1 MVLLIW
7 TSAPLPASPLDT
19 PIASTLHALAGVS
32 SSAGRN
38 SPHHSQAKLKCPS
51 MKSSPLGLCP
61 CKGSLQGPPGVS
73 SWLCNFVSRA
83 TLCCSAEQPDR
94 EVHLCQRSAN
104 YSPGARSCP
113 LLVGVSFIGAWPILY
128 FVLSMA
134 AVCPTTMAQR
144 PYGPQN
150 FKYLLFGLNRKSYQ
164 TFIFANRT
172 TLRIVSDRS

>member
-61 CKGSLQGPPGVS
+61 CKGSLQGPPVS
-73 SWLCNFVSRA
+73 PAGCA
-83 TLCCSAEQPDR
+83 TLFPVLPSA
-94 EVHLCQRSAN
+94 
-104 YSPGARSCP
+104 
-113 LLVGVSFIGAWPILY
+113 
-128 FVLSMA
+128 VLQS
-134 AVCPTTMAQR
+134 
-144 PYGPQN
+144 
-150 FKYLLFGLNRKSYQ
+150 SQ
-164 TFIFANRT
+164 TVKFIFARGQQIT
-172 TLRIVSDRS
+172 ALEPDLAHCLLV